1 MTNQENATRS
11 FVQEKL
17 SSFADQVSGGF
28 SRPVAK
34 FVKEMLFGLCGTGS
48 ASVFNIA
55 KHIRD
60 TVSTKK
66 TSERLYRNLRREGLD
81 LQLQQALLNIVC
93 PKIKADSLLIVDDSD
108 IEKPYARKM
117 QGLKKV
123 HNGSKATQS
132 MGYLLMDI
140 VACLESDQGY
150 KLLPVS
156 SNLVSTDLELDSA
169 KQLLQDRLVEINIKS
184 KGKGI
189 FVFDRG
195 YDDRELIGFL
205 VDNGM
210 SFILRG
216 MGNRNVFEHRVEHNF
231 RHIVGQM
238 EFQYELPGYK
248 DNEVLLCATRKI
260 GVRTDDHPSKGANSV
275 EANLV
280 VARRY
285 KQGRQKGKDFYIIC
299 NFHDADLTAGEI
311 VEKAVTAYNK
321 RWKIEEVHRQ
331 MKQDFQW
338 ESMRLASYQG
348 LKNLNTLLCLALYFV
363 YSCQDWLAHIAES
376 YCKLIYFRP
385 QDRKNLLKFMYYRIA
400 SAIKACLG
408 SARFYNKSP
417 YRYDL
422 IEPLQMKI
430 RLV

>member
-1 MTNQENATRS
+1 MTKQENATRS

-17 SSFADQVSGGF
+17 SNFADQVSGGF
-28 SRPVAK
+28 SRPVAR

-195 YDDRELIGFL
+195 YDDRALIGFL
-205 VDNGM
+205 VDHGM

-248 DNEVLLCATRKI
+248 DSEVLLCATRKI

-285 KQGRQKGKDFYIIC
+285 KHGRQKGKDFYIIC
-299 NFHDADLTAGEI
+299 NFPTDNLTDQEI
-311 VEKAVTAYNK
+311 VEKAVTAYTK

-385 QDRKNLLKFMYYRIA
+385 KDRKNQLKFMYYRIA
-400 SAIKACLG
+400 SAIKTCLS

-417 YRYDL
+417 FRYDL

>member
-1 MTNQENATRS
+1 MTSQENATHS

-17 SSFADQVSGGF
+17 SRFAAKVSVDF

-55 KHIRD
+55 KNIQD

-66 TSERLYRNLRREGLD
+66 TSERLYRNLKREGLD
-81 LQLQQALLNIVC
+81 LQLQEALLNIVC
-93 PKIKADSLLIVDDSD
+93 PKIKADSLIIVDDSD

-132 MGYLLMDI
+132 MGYVLMNI
-140 VACLESDQGY
+140 SACLDSDKGY
-150 KLLPVS
+150 KLLLVS
-156 SNLVSTDLELDSA
+156 SNLISTDLEMDSA

-205 VDNGM
+205 VNNGM

-216 MGNRNVFEHRVEHNF
+216 MGKRNVFEHQVERNF
-231 RHIVGQM
+231 RQIVGQM
-238 EFQYELPGYK
+238 KFQYELPGYK
-248 DNEVLLCATRKI
+248 DNEVLHCATRKI
-260 GVRTDDHPSKGANSV
+260 GIRTDGHPSKNANSV
-275 EANLV
+275 EASLV

-285 KQGRQKGKDFYIIC
+285 KHGRQKGKDFYIIC
-299 NFHDADLTAGEI
+299 NFPEANLTDREI
-311 VEKAVTAYNK
+311 AEKAVTAYNK

-331 MKQDFQW
+331 MKQDLKW

-348 LKNLNTLLCLALYFV
+348 LKNLNTLLCLALYFI
-363 YSCQDWLAHIAES
+363 YSSLDWLAYIAET

-385 QDRKNLLKFMYYRIA
+385 KDRKNLLKFMYYRIA
-400 SAIKACLG
+400 SAIKACL
-408 SARFYNKSP
+408 SSVRFYNTSP